1 MNSNI
6 KKLFVVSVFF
16 LSLSISAQQQ
26 SDYVFYRY
34 NLNAFNPAA
43 AGYEGITSFSL
54 NVRSQWQGI
63 DEAPRTQTFLAS
75 TSLSDKIGLGVSVI
89 NDQTF
94 IEKQTSLFVDFSYK
108 LRVDEDTDLFL
119 GLKAGGNILDINAGG
134 LNAFNY
140 TADPLLV
147 DQSNFSPNVG
157 IGFLLKNEAYFVSL
171 STPGLLSSDR
181 LEEVDGTVVEA
192 TNELH
197 IYVAGGYNYE
207 IAEDWLLKP
216 SVLGRYV
223 NGAPFSATITA
234 AAEFKKKFEFGV
246 AYRTDSGISGLALI
260 KATDWLQA
268 GYAYDSSLRSEL
280 NDLGSGTHEIMLRF
294 FLPNKKKEE
303 VPEETEE

>member
-1 MNSNI
+1 M
-6 KKLFVVSVFF
+6 
-16 LSLSISAQQQ
+16 SAQQQ
-26 SDYVFYRY
+26 PDYVFYRY

-54 NVRSQWQGI
+54 NIRSQWQGI
-63 DEAPRTQTFLAS
+63 DEAPQTQTFLAS
-75 TSLSDKIGLGVSVI
+75 TVLSDKIGLGVSVV

-94 IEKQTSLFVDFSYK
+94 IEKQTSLYVDFSYK
-108 LRVDEDTDLFL
+108 LQVDEDTDLFL
-119 GLKAGGNILDINAGG
+119 GLKAGGTMLDINAGG
-134 LNAFNY
+134 LNTFNY
-140 TADPLLV
+140 TADPLLI
-147 DQSNFSPNVG
+147 DQSNFNPNIG
-157 IGFLLKNEAYFVSL
+157 IGFLLNNDDYFVSL

-181 LEEVDGTVVEA
+181 YEEIDGTVVEA

-197 IYVAGGYNYE
+197 LYLAGGYNFE
-207 IAEDWLLKP
+207 VTEDWLLKP

-234 AAEFKKKFEFGV
+234 AAEFRKKFEFGI

-268 GYAYDSSLRSEL
+268 GYAYDSSLRSQL

-294 FLPNKKKEE
+294 FLPKKKKEE
-303 VPEETEE
+303 IKKIEE